1 MKPIGYGKLI
11 KLLKAT
17 APISKQFENEVL
29 RDQRLAELFSCVA
42 KVVLP
47 KATEPQRWALWQCFK
62 GLKDVRVTHRHIVSC
77 VCRAAANMHYIHE
90 GIAPFYWDGNR
101 TAAVMNC
108 LGIEQD
114 VAAKGKRR
122 LIVHLMCLL
131 GEPAGLMFKVSLG
144 CNMLEYLLGKQFGVS
159 FRKYNAAAEEIA
171 GCVFK
176 CIISEDTAG
185 AYMSDFSAAQ
195 AMKDHNRKLAEMR
208 INPRKCKTPVMP
220 CASCTKT
227 RAQCILACRVGGQ
240 TK

>member
-1 MKPIGYGKLI
+1 M
-11 KLLKAT
+11 T
-17 APISKQFENEVL
+17 V
-29 RDQRLAELFSCVA
+29 
-42 KVVLP
+42 
-47 KATEPQRWALWQCFK
+47 
-62 GLKDVRVTHRHIVSC
+62 
-77 VCRAAANMHYIHE
+77 
-90 GIAPFYWDGNR
+90 
-101 TAAVMNC
+101 
-108 LGIEQD
+108 GIEHD
-114 VAAKGKRR
+114 TAVKGKRR
-122 LIVHLMCLL
+122 LLLHLMCML
-131 GEPAGLMFKVSLG
+131 GEPAGLIFKVSLG

-195 AMKDHNRKLAEMR
+195 AMKDHNRKMAEMR